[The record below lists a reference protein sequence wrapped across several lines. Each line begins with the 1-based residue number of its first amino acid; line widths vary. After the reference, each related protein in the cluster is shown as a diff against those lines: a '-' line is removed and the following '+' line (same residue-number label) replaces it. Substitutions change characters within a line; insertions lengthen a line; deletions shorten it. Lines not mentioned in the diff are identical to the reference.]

1 MATPLGGVNMA
12 RLKMAESMH
21 CPHCGW
27 ETSRWLF
34 HVPEDLPELSEVLQV
49 PVEMVLARLISGELL
64 VREINLPPLKGEY
77 VYIKDALKG
86 FRDCIPLWQ

>member
-1 MATPLGGVNMA
+1 MP
-12 RLKMAESMH
+12 RLKKAKAKG
-21 CPHCGW
+21 CAHCGW

-64 VREINLPPLKGEY
+64 VREINLPPLEGEY

-86 FRDCIPLWQ
+86 LRDCIPTWH